1 MPVANAEIARLLREV
16 GDLLEIQEANPFRVR
31 AYRNAARTL
40 ESHPEPIAELAA
52 TPEALEA
59 LPGIGEDLAGKI
71 AEIVRT
77 GRLTLL
83 QQLRRETP
91 KGVREMM
98 SVPGV
103 GPRKATRLHEALGI
117 RGLADLARAARAG
130 RLRTIKGFGPKT
142 EERILRELG
151 AVQAAATRTLRATA
165 AQYAEPLL
173 AWLRDTPGVR
183 HADIAGSFRRCLETV
198 GDLDILVTGTDPA
211 AVVARFVS
219 YPEVKDV
226 IAEGPTRAA
235 VRLQSGLQVDLRVL
249 PQPSYGSG
257 LYYFTGSK
265 AHNIAV
271 RRLGQ
276 AHKLKINEYGVF
288 RGNRRIGGATERQVL
303 DALGLPWIPPELRED
318 RGEIAAAAD
327 GHLPHLVELSDIRGD
342 LQCHTTDSDGRD
354 DLEAMARAAE
364 TIGYEYL
371 AVTDHTPA
379 VRVAGGLDRSG
390 FRRQRKRIEALNGTL
405 DHLTILA
412 GAEVDILRDGRL
424 DLDDDT
430 LDALDFVVVSL
441 HSGLRLGEAEQTARL
456 LRALSHPSV
465 DVFGH
470 PSGRLLG
477 RRQPIAVR
485 WEEIYRAAAERGV
498 ILEVNAQPERLDLD
512 DVHVRAAISHGVKL
526 SLGTDAHA
534 VNELRFMRWGV
545 EQARRG
551 WAERDDVVNTLPLP
565 RLRKLLHGQR

>member
-1 MPVANAEIARLLREV
+1 MPVANAELASLFREV

-31 AYRNAARTL
+31 AYRTAARTI
-40 ESHPEPIAELAA
+40 EAHPEPIGEIVLKAPELVD
-52 TPEALEA
+52 A
-59 LPGIGEDLAGKI
+59 LPGIGEDLTGKI
-71 AEIVRT
+71 GEIART

-83 QQLRRETP
+83 NQLRRKVP

-103 GPRKATRLHEALGI
+103 GPRKAARLHDAGL
-117 RGLADLARAARAG
+117 RGLADLERAARSG
-130 RLRTIKGFGPKT
+130 HLRTIKGFGAKT
-142 EERILRELG
+142 AARILQELG
-151 AVQAAATRTLRATA
+151 ALQAGATRIPRAVA

-183 HADIAGSFRRCLETV
+183 HADFAGSFRRCTETV
-198 GDLDILVTGTDPA
+198 GDLDVLVTGTDPG
-211 AVVARFVS
+211 AVVARFVG
-219 YPEVKDV
+219 YPEVRAV

-235 VRLQSGLQVDLRVL
+235 VRLRSGLQVDLRVL
-249 PQPSYGSG
+249 PEMSYGSG

-276 AHKLKINEYGVF
+276 ARRFKINEYGVF
-288 RGNRRIGGATERQVL
+288 RGNRRIGGATEREVL
-303 DALGLPWIPPELRED
+303 DAIGLPWIPPELRED
-318 RGEIAAAAD
+318 RGEIPAAVE
-327 GHLPHLVELSDIRGD
+327 GRLPRLVELADIRGD
-342 LQCHTTDSDGRD
+342 LQSHTTDSDGRD
-354 DLEAMARAAE
+354 DLETMARAAE
-364 TIGYEYL
+364 AIGYEYL

-379 VRVAGGLDRSG
+379 VRVAGGMDRAG
-390 FRRQRKRIEALNGTL
+390 FRRQRQRIEQLNGSL
-405 DHLTILA
+405 RHLTVLA
-412 GAEVDILRDGRL
+412 GAEVDILRSGKL

-430 LDALDFVVVSL
+430 MRALDFVVVSL

-456 LRALSHPSV
+456 VRALSHPAV

-470 PSGRLLG
+470 PSGRLIG

-485 WEEIYRAAAERGV
+485 WEEIYRIAADRGV

-512 DVHVRAAISHGVKL
+512 DLHVRAAISHGVRL

-534 VNELRFMRWGV
+534 VDELRFMGWGV
-545 EQARRG
+545 DQARRG
-551 WAERDDVVNTLPLP
+551 WAERDDVVNTLPLA
-565 RLRKLLHGQR
+565 RLRKLLHAAR